1 MTPLEGEAFLHSQMK
16 LIPGCFSA
24 FSKGKPVSQSIF
36 LARLAIS
43 AGETIF
49 MEFWTRILASSARV
63 LRILPLIGWTP
74 P

>member
-1 MTPLEGEAFLHSQMK
+1 MHSQMK
-16 LIPGCFSA
+16 LIPSAFRA
-24 FSKGKPVSQSIF
+24 FSKGNPVSQSIF

-43 AGETIF
+43 LGETTF
-49 MEFWTRILASSARV
+49 MEFWTRILALSARV